1 MTKKPVKTKPA
12 VEPEVLDDIL
22 VDTTLEEAPGAK
34 PEEKVETQ
42 TKTKAS
48 NKPKKDKIIAAYE
61 AIVKRHGLYDNT
73 IAKNLESRGFDPNE
87 IFEIRDRILR
97 GEEY

>member
-1 MTKKPVKTKPA
+1 MVNKSVKTKPT
-12 VEPEVLDDIL
+12 VEPEVLDDVL
-22 VDTTLEEAPGAK
+22 VNTILEEATNAK
-34 PEEKVETQ
+34 PEEVETQ
-42 TKTKAS
+42 TKTKAP

-61 AIVKRHGLYDNT
+61 TIVKRHGLYNNT
-73 IAKNLESRGFDPNE
+73 IAANLKRLGFDPNE